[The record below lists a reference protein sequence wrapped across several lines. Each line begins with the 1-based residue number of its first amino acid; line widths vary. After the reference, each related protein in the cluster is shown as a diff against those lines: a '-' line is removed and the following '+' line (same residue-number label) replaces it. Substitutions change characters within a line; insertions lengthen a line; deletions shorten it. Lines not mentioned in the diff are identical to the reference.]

1 MLPELDGASRASA
14 AVSGRRRAVQSE
26 KSTMR
31 PAPAT
36 RLPRMNVHRAAA
48 VTRRHLRAAITEIR
62 NPPTPSPPRESRPDK
77 ARRRGYIYHG
87 EQKYKI
93 AYDPDIITDPVID
106 TISDGHY
113 ERFEARRAAQMIED
127 GDRVI
132 ELGAGLGFLSTL
144 ILDRKKVTDY
154 QAVEADPRLPAMIQ
168 RTHDLN
174 NARGPLTIHNAVATC
189 DKTMIDAGTVEFYVG
204 EKFCASSLL
213 GTMSTLKHTVRVPV
227 VSLPEMIDE
236 HRSNALILDIEGAEV
251 GVMNGTPLD
260 GITKILME
268 THPHRIGPA
277 GIRDLFRN
285 LDAQGFMYV
294 GEWSAGHVTG
304 FRRV

>member
-1 MLPELDGASRASA
+1 MS
-14 AVSGRRRAVQSE
+14 VRRA
-26 KSTMR
+26 
-31 PAPAT
+31 AT
-36 RLPRMNVHRAAA
+36 
-48 VTRRHLRAAITEIR
+48 VTRRHLRAALAEIR
-62 NPPTPSPPRESRPDK
+62 NPPAPSPPREPRPEK

-93 AYDPDIITDPVID
+93 AYDPDVITDAVID

-144 ILDRKKVTDY
+144 ILDRKQVTDY

-174 NARGPLTIHNAVATC
+174 DVRGPLTIHNVVATC
-189 DKTMIDAGTVEFYVG
+189 DKTMIDAGTVEFHVG

-213 GTMSTLKHTVRVPV
+213 GTVSARKHTVQVPV
-227 VSLPEMIDE
+227 VSLTDMI
-236 HRSNALILDIEGAEV
+236 RKQQSNALILDIEGAEA
-251 GVMNGTPLD
+251 GVINGTPLD
-260 GITKILME
+260 GINKILME
-268 THPHRIGPA
+268 THPHRLGPA